1 MIEQKFSD
9 EQFTEALE
17 KVVAR
22 AGADFVYSVPDL
34 LHDGTANNIEVCLYV
49 DPETGEPSCLI
60 AQALAELD
68 IKLDPEWDEVIS
80 QSADE
85 VMPNLGFSS
94 RVSEAAA
101 EAQMVQD
108 NRKPWGYAL
117 ESYYNILNS

>member
-22 AGADFVYSVPDL
+22 AGADFVYSVPNS
-34 LHDGTANNIEVCLYV
+34 LHDGTANNVEVCLYV

-60 AQALAELD
+60 AQALAELN

-85 VMPNLGFSS
+85 VMVPLGFST
-94 RVSEAAA
+94 RVAEAAA
-101 EAQMVQD
+101 EAQRVQD
-108 NRKPWGYAL
+108 NRKPWGSAL
-117 ESYYNILNS
+117 ESYYNTLNS